1 MKKEIKEIEVI
12 TPDKGKCLKI
22 SDKNGNLITYMK
34 DSYYKLPHY
43 NHIIEEVDVN
53 IGVKWFNN
61 IKNKFSNF
69 FK

>member
-34 DSYYKLPHY
+34 DPYYKLPTY
-43 NHIIEEVDVN
+43 NHIVEEVDVN
-53 IGVKWFNN
+53 VGIKWMSD
-61 IKNKFSNF
+61 IKKKMSKF